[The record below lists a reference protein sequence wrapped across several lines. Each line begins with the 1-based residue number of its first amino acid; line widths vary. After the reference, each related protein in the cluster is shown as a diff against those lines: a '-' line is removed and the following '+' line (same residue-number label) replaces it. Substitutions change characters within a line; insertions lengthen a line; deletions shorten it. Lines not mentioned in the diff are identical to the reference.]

1 MKKNRGITLIALIIT
16 VILLLILVGVSV
28 NVIIKGNLFRNAQKA
43 VNGTNAKIN
52 EQQTIMDELM
62 NEWDEIEKDYCS
74 HIWKDGEML
83 LQPTCTT
90 TGKKQMVCENCGNL
104 LEVEIPALGH
114 NFVNRVCTR
123 CGEKEPGC
131 ENHTFGDWV
140 ITKNSTCV
148 AEGSKKRTCTVCGVE
163 EVETIPATG
172 VHTYGEWQVTKQ
184 ATCTADGTKTKTCT
198 GCGTKQ
204 VETIPATGVHTYGNW
219 VISKQ
224 ATCIAEGSKKRTCAV
239 CGVEQVETIPATGVH
254 TYGNWVVTKQATCT
268 ADGTRTKTCTGCGA
282 TQNQVIAKLG
292 HNFVNGTC
300 TRCGEKELVIGA
312 NIDYHEYISESGGTV
327 SASYTS
333 TKTTRGSTN
342 SSDSNT
348 TYSVVKNSGIQ
359 WIVLG
364 EENGQIK
371 ITTKNIVQ
379 PTRGGYTKGNFKL
392 LYLSGQKGYAN
403 FIDELNKIS
412 AVYGKGKY
420 ADTTKFSSSGGR
432 SFKLEDLGYGE
443 LTRIASYKYA
453 RHADGKIYRYE
464 ANEIVDGTSTTGGS
478 YTTFNYMTLDAS
490 NSTAETTASHTWKSL
505 STTANSYVTMYQY
518 VYSGSLSLP
527 TSVGN
532 ADTYYWLASRSFTFN
547 DDNVYYYAHFKGSI
561 GLYGGNNMYTSNG
574 EIRRNL

>member
-28 NVIIKGNLFRNAQKA
+28 NVIIKGNLFSNAQKA
-43 VNGTNAKIN
+43 VDGTNAKVN

-131 ENHTFGDWV
+131 TTHTYGDWV
-140 ITKNSTCV
+140 ITKSPTCV

-198 GCGTKQ
+198 GCG
-204 VETIPATGVHTYGNW
+204 
-219 VISKQ
+219 
-224 ATCIAEGSKKRTCAV
+224 
-239 CGVEQVETIPATGVH
+239 
-254 TYGNWVVTKQATCT
+254 
-268 ADGTRTKTCTGCGA
+268 A
-282 TQNQVIAKLG
+282 TQSQVIAKLG
-292 HNFVNGTC
+292 HNFVNRVC
-300 TRCGEKELVIGA
+300 TRCGEKQELVIGA
-312 NIDYHEYISESGGTV
+312 NINYHEYISESGGTV

-333 TKTTRGSTN
+333 TKTTRGSTD
-342 SSDSNT
+342 SSDSNA
-348 TYSVVKNSGIQ
+348 TYSVVNNSGIQ

-379 PTRGGYTKGNFKL
+379 PTSGGYTSWNFK
-392 LYLSGQKGYAN
+392 YLRFQGQNGYAN

-432 SFKLEDLGYGE
+432 SFKMEDLGYGS
-443 LTRIASYKYA
+443 LSRTASYKYA
-453 RHADGKIYRYE
+453 RHSDGKVYRYA
-464 ANEIVDGTSTTGGS
+464 ANATVDGTSTTGGS
-478 YTTFNYMTLDAS
+478 YTTFNYMAFDV
-490 NSTAETTASHTWKSL
+490 STTTEETTSSHTWKSL

-518 VYSGSLSLP
+518 TYSGSRTLS
-527 TSVGN
+527 TEVSK
-532 ADTYYWLASRSFTFN
+532 ADTHYWLASRDLGYGYDYVAYN
-547 DDNVYYYAHFKGSI
+547 ARNVNTD
-561 GLYGGNNMYTSNG
+561 GNNSSIYYLYDSYGNSFGVKYGIRPVVYLKSDIQLSYDSSSGYTIS
-574 EIRRNL
+574 E

>member
-16 VILLLILVGVSV
+16 IILLLILVGVSV
-28 NVIIKGNLFRNAQKA
+28 NVIIKGNLFSNAQKA
-43 VNGTNAKIN
+43 VDGTNAKVN

-74 HIWKDGEML
+74 HNWKDGETL
-83 LQPTCTT
+83 LEPTCTEA
-90 TGKKQMVCENCGNL
+90 GKKQKVCENCGKL

-114 NFVNRVCTR
+114 NYENRVCTR

-140 ITKNSTCV
+140 ITKNATCV

-198 GCGTKQ
+198 
-204 VETIPATGVHTYGNW
+204 V
-219 VISKQ
+219 
-224 ATCIAEGSKKRTCAV
+224 
-239 CGVEQVETIPATGVH
+239 
-254 TYGNWVVTKQATCT
+254 
-268 ADGTRTKTCTGCGA
+268 CGA
-282 TQNQVIAKLG
+282 TQTEVIAKLG
-292 HNFVNGTC
+292 HNFVNRVC
-300 TRCGEKELVIGA
+300 TRCGEKQELVIGA
-312 NIDYHEYISESGGTV
+312 NINYHEYISESGGTV

-333 TKTTRGSTN
+333 TKTTRGSTD
-342 SSDSNT
+342 SSDSNA
-348 TYSVVKNSGIQ
+348 TYSVVNNSGIQ

-379 PTRGGYTKGNFKL
+379 PTSGGYTIGNFK
-392 LYLSGQKGYAN
+392 YLRIQGQNGYTN

-420 ADTTKFSSSGGR
+420 ADTTKFSTSGGR
-432 SFKLEDLGYGE
+432 SFKMEDLGYGA
-443 LTRIASYKYA
+443 LTRTASYKYA
-453 RHADGKIYRYE
+453 RHSDGKVYRYA
-464 ANEIVDGTSTTGGS
+464 ANATVDGTSTTGGG
-478 YTTFNYMTLDAS
+478 YTTFNYMAFDV
-490 NSTAETTASHTWKSL
+490 STTTEETTSSHTWKSL

-518 VYSGSLSLP
+518 TYSGSRTLS
-527 TSVGN
+527 TEVIK
-532 ADTYYWLASRSFTFN
+532 ADKDYWLASRYLG
-547 DDNVYYYAHFKGSI
+547 YYNSDVTCYARYVSP
-561 GLYGGNNMYTSNG
+561 GGYDSDL
-574 EIRRNL
+574 RFVRLLW

>member
-28 NVIIKGNLFRNAQKA
+28 NVIIKGNLFSNAQKA
-43 VNGTNAKIN
+43 VDGTNAKVN

-74 HIWKDGEML
+74 HNWKDGETL
-83 LQPTCTT
+83 LEPTCTEA
-90 TGKKQMVCENCGNL
+90 GKKQKVCENCGKL

-114 NFVNRVCTR
+114 NYENRVCTR

-140 ITKNSTCV
+140 ITKNATCV

-163 EVETIPATG
+163 EVETMPATG

-198 GCGTKQ
+198 
-204 VETIPATGVHTYGNW
+204 V
-219 VISKQ
+219 
-224 ATCIAEGSKKRTCAV
+224 
-239 CGVEQVETIPATGVH
+239 
-254 TYGNWVVTKQATCT
+254 
-268 ADGTRTKTCTGCGA
+268 CGA
-282 TQNQVIAKLG
+282 TQSQSIAKLG
-292 HNFVNGTC
+292 HNYVNGTC
-300 TRCGEKELVIGA
+300 TRCGEKQELVIGA
-312 NIDYHEYISESGGTV
+312 NINYHEYISESGGTV

-333 TKTTRGSTN
+333 TKTTRGSTD
-342 SSDSNT
+342 SSDSNA
-348 TYSVVKNSGIQ
+348 TYSVVNNSGIQ

-379 PTRGGYTKGNFKL
+379 PTSGGYSSGNFK
-392 LYLSGQKGYAN
+392 YLMIQGQNGYSN

-420 ADTTKFSSSGGR
+420 ADTTKFSTSGGR
-432 SFKLEDLGYGE
+432 SFKMEDLGYGA
-443 LTRIASYKYA
+443 LTRTASYKYA
-453 RHADGKIYRYE
+453 RHSDGKVYRYA
-464 ANEIVDGTSTTGGS
+464 ANATVDGTSTTGGR
-478 YTTFNYMTLDAS
+478 YTTFNYMALDAS
-490 NSTAETTASHTWKSL
+490 NSTEETTSSHTWKSL

-518 VYSGSLSLP
+518 TYSGSRTLS
-527 TSVGN
+527 TEVSK
-532 ADTYYWLASRSFTFN
+532 ADTHYWLASRYLSYG
-547 DDNVYYYAHFKGSI
+547 DLNVTYYARLVYTDGSDKR
-561 GLYGGNNMYTSNG
+561 GNLYAADGSNYFPSYYGVRPVVYLKSDIQLSYDSSSGYTIS
-574 EIRRNL
+574 E